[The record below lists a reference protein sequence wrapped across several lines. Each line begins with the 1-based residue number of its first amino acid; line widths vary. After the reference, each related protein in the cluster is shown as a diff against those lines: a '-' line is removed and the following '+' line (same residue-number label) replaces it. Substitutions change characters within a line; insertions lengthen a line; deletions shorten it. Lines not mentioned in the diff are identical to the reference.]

1 MFRWEHSREHNL
13 VGRGGTR
20 VGNPIVVMLA
30 ATCALMALA
39 TPRVSTPKMDAAA
52 APEMPYRLLGNT
64 GLAVS
69 VLSYG
74 TWVTYGAKEDLMGKS
89 GVEMAKDCFRVARKA
104 GVNLFDNAETYGVP
118 VGAAEQIMGEAIKEL
133 QAEDAELWRRSDL
146 VLTTKIFWGGKGVNE
161 RGLSRKH
168 LTEGLTASLERLQ
181 LDYVD
186 LVFCHRPDPYTPT
199 ETVVRGM
206 TDLVRSGKATAW
218 GTSEWSAAQIV
229 EAVWIAR
236 TYGLEPPQ
244 FEQPQYNMMHR
255 QRFETEYFPIFAP
268 PYNFGTTIWSP
279 LASGLLTGKYAGG
292 EIPAGSRASAKGYE
306 FIGGMV
312 AKWQD
317 DGSLDKV
324 AKLTEFARD
333 ELGCSMAQ
341 LAIAWCLKNPKV
353 STCLL
358 GATKPEQL
366 EETIGALDV
375 VGKLTEEHLA
385 SIDDILDNKPEG
397 YAGYGAPFWARTV
410 DTLD

>member
-1 MFRWEHSREHNL
+1 
-13 VGRGGTR
+13 
-20 VGNPIVVMLA
+20 
-30 ATCALMALA
+30 
-39 TPRVSTPKMDAAA
+39 
-52 APEMPYRLLGNT
+52 MPYRLLGNT

-74 TWVTYGAKEDLMGKS
+74 TWATFGAKDDLMGES
-89 GVEMAKDCFRVARKA
+89 GVETCKACFRVARRA
-104 GVNLFDNAETYGVP
+104 GVNLFDNAETYGEP
-118 VGAAEQIMGEAIKEL
+118 VGAAEVIMGTAIKEL
-133 QAEDAELWRRSDL
+133 QAEDAVLWRRSDL
-146 VLTTKIFWGGKGVNE
+146 VLTTKIFWGGDGVNE
-161 RGLSRKH
+161 LGLSRKH
-168 LTEGLTASLERLQ
+168 LNEGLTASLERLQ

-206 TDLVRSGKATAW
+206 TDLVRTGRATAW

-255 QRFETEYFPIFAP
+255 RRVESEYVPIYAQ
-268 PYNFGTTIWSP
+268 PYKIGTTIWSP
-279 LASGLLTGKYAGG
+279 LASGLLTGKYTDGT
-292 EIPAGSRASAKGYE
+292 IPEGSRASAKGYE

-312 AKWQD
+312 DRWRE

-324 AKLTEFARD
+324 AKLAAFAEA
-333 ELGCSMAQ
+333 ELGCSSAQ
-341 LAIAWCLKNPKV
+341 LAIAWCLKNPNV

-366 EETIGALDV
+366 EETMGALDV
-375 VGKLTEEHLA
+375 VRKLTPAHMEQIEA
-385 SIDDILDNKPEG
+385 ILDNKPEA

-410 DTLD
+410 KTLD

>member
-1 MFRWEHSREHNL
+1 MATLFL
-13 VGRGGTR
+13 AAGAVALTTTR
-20 VGNPIVVMLA
+20 VSVARA
-30 ATCALMALA
+30 AA
-39 TPRVSTPKMDAAA
+39 SKMGADDAAA
-52 APEMPYRLLGNT
+52 PTMPYRLLGNT

-74 TWVTYGAKEDLMGKS
+74 TWATYGAKDDLMGKG
-89 GVEMAKDCFRVARKA
+89 GVDRCKECFRVARGA

-118 VGAAEQIMGEAIKEL
+118 VGAAEKIMGTAIKEL
-133 QAEDAELWRRSDL
+133 QAEDPELWRRSDL
-146 VLTTKIFWGGKGVNE
+146 VLTTKIFWGGGGINE

-168 LTEGLTASLERLQ
+168 LNEGLAASLERLQ

-236 TYGLEPPQ
+236 MYGLEPPA

-255 QRFETEYFPIFAP
+255 QRFESEYFPILRE
-268 PYNFGTTIWSP
+268 PYSFGTTIWSP
-279 LASGLLTGKYAGG
+279 LASGLLTGKYADG
-292 EIPAGSRASAKGYE
+292 EIPAGSRAAAKGYE
-306 FIGGMV
+306 FIG
-312 AKWQD
+312 AKVNQWKD
-317 DGSLDKV
+317 DGSLAKV
-324 AKLTEFARD
+324 AELAAFAEA
-333 ELGCSMAQ
+333 ELGCSVAQ

-353 STCLL
+353 TTVLL

-366 EETIGALDV
+366 EETVGALDV
-375 VGKLTEEHLA
+375 VRSLTDEHMARIEE
-385 SIDDILDNKPEG
+385 ILDNKPEG
-397 YAGYGAPFWARTV
+397 YAGYGAKFWARSV